1 VLIPV
6 VFCVRGSSLVRVAV
20 LSASCGDGVLL
31 LEGVVEDMIPASGED
46 VVGFY
51 VGEREKERKRQVVR
65 W

>member
-1 VLIPV
+1 M
-6 VFCVRGSSLVRVAV
+6 

-46 VVGFY
+46 VVGLY
-51 VGEREKERKRQVVR
+51 VGEREKERKRQIVR